1 MEFTN
6 LAFGLLLGFL
16 LLSSY
21 LVFFSD
27 LATRYTPVANASP
40 ILTNLSFQV
49 NASAARLE
57 SISNVSITQSTEPT
71 RNLDLTAAVFG
82 YVTGAINAVGTLA
95 AMPALFLN
103 FTNAFASTLGF
114 FIPPFVGLAVSA
126 AIYFITIIGLLLY
139 FLKVK

>member
-6 LAFGLLLGFL
+6 LAFGLLLGFI

-27 LATRYTPVANASP
+27 LAVRYTPVANASP

-57 SISNVSITQSTEPT
+57 SITNVSITQATEPT

-82 YVTGAINAVGTLA
+82 YITGAINAVGTLVEI
-95 AMPALFLN
+95 PALFLN
-103 FTNAFASTLGF
+103 FTYAFSSTLGF

-126 AIYFITIIGLLLY
+126 AVYFIVIIGLLFYLM
-139 FLKVK
+139 KVK